1 MCGGKFRSTTY
12 LDFKMV
18 KKGDNQMP
26 RITLYCADQAYVG
39 ALNHEKHYFQS
50 RMERDKYVKMH
61 DLCSRCENVHFDG
74 IKCNGMVYRRT
85 ENTYD
90 HFYTVDEVRD
100 DSRETGIKLN
110 IYRYDEGILSFVFDY
125 GSHVK
130 IVCYN
135 GTECTTFRICNT
147 IDKTAEEIFEM
158 WKEKYEC

>member
-1 MCGGKFRSTTY
+1 
-12 LDFKMV
+12 
-18 KKGDNQMP
+18 
-26 RITLYCADQAYVG
+26 
-39 ALNHEKHYFQS
+39 
-50 RMERDKYVKMH
+50 
-61 DLCSRCENVHFDG
+61 
-74 IKCNGMVYRRT
+74 MVYRRT

-110 IYRYDEGILSFVFDY
+110 IYRYDEGILAFVFDY

-135 GTECTTFRICNT
+135 VTECTTFRICNT

>member
-1 MCGGKFRSTTY
+1 
-12 LDFKMV
+12 
-18 KKGDNQMP
+18 MP
-26 RITLYCADQAYVG
+26 RITLYC

-61 DLCSRCENVHFDG
+61 DLCSRCENVRFDG

-110 IYRYDEGILSFVFDY
+110 IYRYDEGILAFVFDY

>member
-1 MCGGKFRSTTY
+1 
-12 LDFKMV
+12 MV

-110 IYRYDEGILSFVFDY
+110 IYRYDEGILAFVFDY

>member
-1 MCGGKFRSTTY
+1 
-12 LDFKMV
+12 
-18 KKGDNQMP
+18 MP

-100 DSRETGIKLN
+100 DSREKAIKLN
-110 IYRYDEGILSFVFDY
+110 IYSYDEGILPFIFDY
-125 GSHVK
+125 GSQVK
-130 IVCYN
+130 IECYKGN
-135 GTECTTFRICNT
+135 KSYAFRFCNT
-147 IDKTAEEIFEM
+147 VTKTAEEIFEM